1 MRRISTFTTVGA
13 VLASLA
19 IQPMAAGA
27 TPHTARGQHHHHAAA
42 RPHRTH
48 HRATSRHAAA
58 RARAHAKAEARK
70 TTRLR
75 ARAAAAGAQ
84 LRALTAGRPGCLS
97 SLDPES
103 RTVLTLRAGL
113 NGSPQSAVAVARTL
127 RVSTLREQL
136 LEQISVLELRGATG
150 GICAGHVGA
159 GALRPAIWL
168 TATAPW
174 LTRRST

>member
-27 TPHTARGQHHHHAAA
+27 TPHPARGQHHHHAAA
-42 RPHRTH
+42 RPPRKH
-48 HRATSRHAAA
+48 HHATSRDAAH
-58 RARAHAKAEARK
+58 RARAHVKAETRK
-70 TTRLR
+70 AKRLR
-75 ARAAAAGAQ
+75 ARATAADAQ
-84 LRALTAGRPGCLS
+84 LRALTAGRTACLS

-103 RTVLTLRAGL
+103 RTLLTLRAGL
-113 NGSPQSAVAVARTL
+113 NGSPRSVVAVARAL

-136 LEQISVLELRGATG
+136 LEQIAVLELRGATG

-159 GALRPAIWL
+159 GTLHSAIRL

-174 LTRRST
+174 LTRSST

>member
-27 TPHTARGQHHHHAAA
+27 TPHKAHGQHHHHAAG
-42 RPHRTH
+42 RPHRKH
-48 HRATSRHAAA
+48 NHATSRHAAH
-58 RARAHAKAEARK
+58 RVRGHVKAKTRK

-75 ARAAAAGAQ
+75 ARAAAADAQ
-84 LRALTAGRPGCLS
+84 LRALTVGRTGCLS

-103 RTVLTLRAGL
+103 RTLLTLRVGL
-113 NGSPQSAVAVARTL
+113 NGSPQSVVAVARTL
-127 RVSTLREQL
+127 QISTLREQL

-159 GALRPAIWL
+159 DTLRPAVRL

-174 LTRRST
+174 LTRSST